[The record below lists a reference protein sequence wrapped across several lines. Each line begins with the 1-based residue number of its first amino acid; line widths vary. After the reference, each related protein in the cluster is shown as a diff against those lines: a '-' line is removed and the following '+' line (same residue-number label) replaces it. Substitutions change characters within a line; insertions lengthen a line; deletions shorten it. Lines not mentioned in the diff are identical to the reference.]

1 MERKIA
7 VQVVSELKK
16 QNGPQLTLLEAMS
29 MTKVMTDGYEMYAI
43 QKGDVTFLVWKHADG
58 SITVKIQCW

>member
-29 MTKVMTDGYEMYAI
+29 MTKVMT
-43 QKGDVTFLVWKHADG
+43 
-58 SITVKIQCW
+58 